1 MQTATQSTSQ
11 GGGAASR
18 GSLEHSTVTG
28 HSHGEQ
34 ASQALSPHR
43 EESEIDDFLGDSP
56 KYDQDEGE
64 GFATATGF
72 DTDRASQVSG
82 HGGGKQNRQ

>member
-1 MQTATQSTSQ
+1 MQTATQSNSQ
-11 GGGAASR
+11 GGGVASR

-43 EESEIDDFLGDSP
+43 EEGEIDDYFG
-56 KYDQDEGE
+56 
-64 GFATATGF
+64 
-72 DTDRASQVSG
+72 
-82 HGGGKQNRQ
+82 RQFEV